1 MNSPKIEQQEILNK
15 IFEHFCPQT
24 NVAEYFYVLGIDS
37 DIIFSDL
44 IETIKPYYQ
53 NAKVKPCVISQFPP
67 FTRPYSNIDKSILIK
82 HCFPQGFNIIE
93 SITPPQTELFHFN
106 LDNLLHLK
114 DVPKLYYTTLLFYEP
129 LSSYLSLSYTYK
141 HESQGN
147 TNTYDY
153 IRTKQKR
160 SQSLTN
166 IKKDLYY
173 LNNKKYPF
181 NTPMIYDH
189 KRNKSYYKYKPHVN
203 IHKQNYNVTYNK
215 HIYIPKAICICSRA
229 PFPKEFKQVLT
240 TYYEY
245 SMCSNI
251 KYPLE
256 KLIEVLTLNIPLP
269 TPGIITYQYNLPNKQ
284 SVSFSRTEINKR
296 NIISYN
302 MSSILSFQDKDIME
316 IFRFLLYECPIL
328 FFSKNKELLTNV
340 VNTFLDL
347 LYPFKYQYP
356 NISILPVINFGLIEI
371 EDSFCFGINETYRDN
386 FFDRNNISIVNKVI
400 QIADIDNGVLKLM
413 KNKYEN
419 NPMIKIKDLGEST
432 RSDESRLNSLQYNG
446 DLNKSFKQ
454 KLSSRLATLRKNM
467 NIKDTYTSTEL
478 TKYNDDITD
487 MFFEYNYSL
496 MSDYYK
502 ALDQNNCKQIIK
514 KLLYKERPQIN
525 ELFNIDELDSHGDK
539 ALADL
544 TKTKLFY
551 DFIERNYVLNS
562 LSDKIDILFF
572 GDMVTYKK
580 KRNRTKRT
588 TKYFYE
594 DDYFIQQ
601 QSITFRLPSYFTED
615 ELYFIQQQPTS
626 NSTMKYFQKVSNT
639 YTTYFIFPK
648 LLYNNSF
655 FPNEITHSSKPL
667 HIDNEFKKHL
677 ANEFAKKDYF
687 TKYAPNYA
695 ERFQLKAPQI
705 FADGIIN
712 EYANLCMLYLFSL
725 VFHYCE
731 LNEKHFRFYE
741 ILDAMKKTTYVDR
754 STLSLLFA
762 SIVEHGTGF
771 MAIKF
776 YETIQEK
783 GFLTNY
789 CEYAYL
795 CNKFASNFIYKS
807 YMKKFSLSSE
817 KMKVVYFKERN
828 DEYLIYEPTQDNL
841 NAIPKRSFN
850 CGEHDII
857 LFESELKCKMCNRS
871 FEITSYTLMYDKM
884 DILYQMAPCPN
895 CNTQIA
901 PLMTLH
907 LGEDKIKESF
917 IMWNPYYLFTYYVK
931 DLVRDYGTSLDL
943 DVFRMNHSHTF
954 WNCVWYFYFT
964 CSSFDFL
971 LQYKDKHNK
980 HNLKRYERLMLNER
994 NESSSNLNVMI
1005 SINNKFVI
1013 QSKVITVCYISKYE
1027 SIST

>member
-1 MNSPKIEQQEILNK
+1 
-15 IFEHFCPQT
+15 
-24 NVAEYFYVLGIDS
+24 
-37 DIIFSDL
+37 
-44 IETIKPYYQ
+44 
-53 NAKVKPCVISQFPP
+53 
-67 FTRPYSNIDKSILIK
+67 
-82 HCFPQGFNIIE
+82 
-93 SITPPQTELFHFN
+93 
-106 LDNLLHLK
+106 
-114 DVPKLYYTTLLFYEP
+114 
-129 LSSYLSLSYTYK
+129 
-141 HESQGN
+141 
-147 TNTYDY
+147 
-153 IRTKQKR
+153 
-160 SQSLTN
+160 
-166 IKKDLYY
+166 
-173 LNNKKYPF
+173 
-181 NTPMIYDH
+181 
-189 KRNKSYYKYKPHVN
+189 
-203 IHKQNYNVTYNK
+203 
-215 HIYIPKAICICSRA
+215 
-229 PFPKEFKQVLT
+229 
-240 TYYEY
+240 
-245 SMCSNI
+245 
-251 KYPLE
+251 
-256 KLIEVLTLNIPLP
+256 
-269 TPGIITYQYNLPNKQ
+269 
-284 SVSFSRTEINKR
+284 
-296 NIISYN
+296 
-302 MSSILSFQDKDIME
+302 
-316 IFRFLLYECPIL
+316 
-328 FFSKNKELLTNV
+328 
-340 VNTFLDL
+340 
-347 LYPFKYQYP
+347 
-356 NISILPVINFGLIEI
+356 
-371 EDSFCFGINETYRDN
+371 
-386 FFDRNNISIVNKVI
+386 
-400 QIADIDNGVLKLM
+400 
-413 KNKYEN
+413 
-419 NPMIKIKDLGEST
+419 
-432 RSDESRLNSLQYNG
+432 LQYNG

-514 KLLYKERPQIN
+514 KLLHKERPQIN

-655 FPNEITHSSKPL
+655 FPNTITHPSKPL

-807 YMKKFSLSSE
+807 Y
-817 KMKVVYFKERN
+817 
-828 DEYLIYEPTQDNL
+828 I
-841 NAIPKRSFN
+841 
-850 CGEHDII
+850 
-857 LFESELKCKMCNRS
+857 
-871 FEITSYTLMYDKM
+871 
-884 DILYQMAPCPN
+884 
-895 CNTQIA
+895 
-901 PLMTLH
+901 
-907 LGEDKIKESF
+907 
-917 IMWNPYYLFTYYVK
+917 
-931 DLVRDYGTSLDL
+931 
-943 DVFRMNHSHTF
+943 
-954 WNCVWYFYFT
+954 
-964 CSSFDFL
+964 FDF
-971 LQYKDKHNK
+971 KS
-980 HNLKRYERLMLNER
+980 E
-994 NESSSNLNVMI
+994 
-1005 SINNKFVI
+1005 F
-1013 QSKVITVCYISKYE
+1013 
-1027 SIST
+1027 